1 MSLDDQMIDCWNGV
15 SPIFKNYSNS
25 EQDLFKTIFEYGF
38 RRGAYV
44 VTNTELTDEINRGID
59 KLVKEGYLDDPTN
72 N

>member
-1 MSLDDQMIDCWNGV
+1 MTLDDHMTECWNGV

-44 VTNTELTDEINRGID
+44 VTSSELTDEINREVD
-59 KLVKEGYLDDPTN
+59 RFVKEGLTDVTSN
-72 N
+72 